1 MPVTDDIHAPS
12 GRRPGSADRAP
23 APAGAAVEADG
34 HAPSSAAPAGRRRVS
49 ARWWW
54 LLVGVLVAGRI
65 VAVPITLVQRAA
77 QGNHKVLTGDI
88 HRFHT
93 IATDPRTPY
102 KDFEVEYPPLMLGVI
117 EAIDGGS
124 INQATAETMW
134 SQLVLDLAVAAIL
147 VWGWGRRAGVAYLII
162 GAPFIV
168 YPFLYLR
175 LDLLSVALAVGGL
188 ALVRRR
194 RPGLGGTA
202 LALACFAK
210 VWPVFILPTL
220 LIRRSWR
227 ALAAFVSVGVV
238 GVAAWVAW
246 VGTKGVN
253 QVVSMR
259 GAIGWEIESTAG
271 AILRTWS
278 DEKIRLNRGAWRFG
292 VIPHWANYT
301 MTSLV
306 IIGVVAAWWLASR
319 RGRPDT
325 AVLDGVAPIAA
336 IGAFLVFA
344 PLLSPQFLIW
354 IVPFAAVAAARGD
367 RLVGALTMAVV
378 ALSVLDLNLVWEL
391 VHTNQNLPQEV
402 VLLRNFLLV
411 VLLGVC
417 FARLWRRARGA
428 VAAVATP
435 ESVEAAA

>member
-1 MPVTDDIHAPS
+1 
-12 GRRPGSADRAP
+12 
-23 APAGAAVEADG
+23 
-34 HAPSSAAPAGRRRVS
+34 
-49 ARWWW
+49 
-54 LLVGVLVAGRI
+54 VAGR
-65 VAVPITLVQRAA
+65 VAAVPITLDQRAA

-88 HRFHT
+88 HRFHA
-93 IATDPRTPY
+93 IATHPGTPY
-102 KDFEVEYPPLMLGVI
+102 RHFEVEYPPLMLGAI

-124 INQATAETMW
+124 INGAAAETMW
-134 SQLVLDLAVAAIL
+134 SQLVLDLAVAAL
-147 VWGWGRRAGVAYLII
+147 LWWGWGRRASVAYLII
-162 GAPFIV
+162 GSPFIV

-188 ALVRRR
+188 ALVRHR
-194 RPGLGGTA
+194 RPALGGVA

-210 VWPVFILPTL
+210 VWPVFIVPSLI
-220 LIRRSWR
+220 IRRSWR
-227 ALAAFVSVGVV
+227 ALAAFGAVGVA

-259 GAIGWEIESTAG
+259 GAAGWEIESTVG

-278 DEKIRLNRGAWRFG
+278 HDKIRLNRGAWRFG
-292 VIPHWANYT
+292 VIPHWANYS
-301 MTSLV
+301 MTLMVLV
-306 IIGVVAAWWLASR
+306 TVTAVWVLASR
-319 RGRPDT
+319 RRPHGT
-325 AVLDGVAPIAA
+325 AILDGTAPIAA
-336 IGAFLVFA
+336 VTAFLVFS

-354 IVPFAAVAAARGD
+354 IVPFAAIAASRGD
-367 RLVGALTMAVV
+367 RLVAGLVMAVV
-378 ALSVLDLNLVWEL
+378 ALSVLDFNLIWEL

-402 VLLRNFLLV
+402 VLLRNFLLL

-428 VAAVATP
+428 VVDVATP